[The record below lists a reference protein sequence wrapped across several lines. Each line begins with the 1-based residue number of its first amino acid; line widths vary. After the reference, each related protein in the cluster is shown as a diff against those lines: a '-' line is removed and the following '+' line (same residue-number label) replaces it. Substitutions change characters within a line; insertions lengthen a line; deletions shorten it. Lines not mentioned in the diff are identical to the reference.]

1 MRTASFTWRTH
12 RRSKPPDTL
21 HRMRAVDLVRSRV
34 SAAGGS
40 VQDLIGQTRDLDWA
54 TPLLPGTSPI
64 GLTLW
69 HLPRTLDWL
78 VQTSIRGETE
88 VADGASYGDL
98 PDTDRFGFGTGL
110 SADEAATA
118 AALVRPDAL
127 LAYNDAVLRTVDQWL
142 ATLGDDDLDKP
153 VDGFDD
159 RQRTRPSY
167 VKPEAVAA
175 IEGLGQL
182 SLGLLL
188 QRPSMT
194 HLFRHLGEV
203 DLIAQLAR
211 S

>member
-1 MRTASFTWRTH
+1 
-12 RRSKPPDTL
+12 
-21 HRMRAVDLVRSRV
+21 MRAVDVVRSRV
-34 SAAGGS
+34 SAAGAS
-40 VQDLIGQTRDLDWA
+40 VPDLVAQTRDLDWA
-54 TPLLPGTSPI
+54 TPLFPGTSPL

-98 PDTDRFGFGTGL
+98 PDPDRFGFGTGL
-110 SADEAATA
+110 SVDEAAEA
-118 AALVRPDAL
+118 AARVRPDAL
-127 LAYNDAVLRTVDQWL
+127 LAYNDAVLRTVDEWL
-142 ATLGDDDLDKP
+142 STLDDDDLDAT

-159 RQRTRPSY
+159 RQRTRPGY
-167 VKPEAVAA
+167 AKPEALAA

-182 SLGLLL
+182 PLGMIL
-188 QRPSMT
+188 QRPSMA

-203 DLIAQLAR
+203 DLIAQLAH